1 MGGED
6 YERATQLYEGCVE
19 LSREMRDDWAIAFSL
34 FSLALVSHRRG
45 DPERTAELYEESMS
59 LFRELGDKHGLAY
72 GLNNLGLMAL
82 SQGDL
87 VRAEKLTEESVAL
100 LRELGSR
107 GDAEGLCNLGWMAL
121 LRDDLGKAADL
132 YEETLTVA
140 WDIERNPVVLSA
152 LEGFAC
158 LAGARGES
166 ARAARLWGASQT
178 LREGKGVPW
187 DADFLAEAEA
197 RISVVRSGMGE
208 EAWEEASE
216 EGRAMTLE
224 DAISYALEGEEGAG
238 G

>member
-1 MGGED
+1 
-6 YERATQLYEGCVE
+6 
-19 LSREMRDDWAIAFSL
+19 
-34 FSLALVSHRRG
+34 VSHRRG
-45 DPERTAELYEESMS
+45 DPERTAEFYEESIGI
-59 LFRELGDKHGLAY
+59 FRELGDKHGLAY
-72 GLNNLGLMAL
+72 GLNNLGLVAL

-100 LRELGSR
+100 LRELGSG

-140 WDIERNPVVLSA
+140 WDIERNPVVTSA
-152 LEGFAC
+152 LKGFAC
-158 LAGARGES
+158 LAGAHGES

-178 LREGKGVPW
+178 LQEGKGVPW
-187 DADFLAEAEA
+187 DADFLAEADA
-197 RISVVRSGMGE
+197 HISHARSGLGE

-216 EGRAMTLE
+216 KGRAMTLGE
-224 DAISYALEGEEGAG
+224 AVSYALEGEEGAG